1 MSEPTELA
9 SAELT
14 VLDIPQLRDLVE
26 ELFDVKHKWFSIGLR
41 LNIPDDALEGI
52 DKTCKDDLDTALR
65 RMLQEWISREQPAW
79 VTVVEALRSR
89 SVRADVLAANLHERF
104 IGTVQR
110 SLPAT
115 RRRQQSIMPN
125 DRQQL
130 VQYTPESAL
139 HRTVVLQ
146 QEEIPGEE
154 VREAIM
160 HLYEE
165 FEELRLDVYHYLEM
179 TLPNPKHFAVFVSC
193 RMPSWK
199 KKRPNQSQ
207 VEGVDKTGIE
217 FYQMF
222 CAVSQYIDWYNYEL
236 LDRIVQRYGNPQLKG
251 RMEKYR
257 TKMVEFES
265 CTSADKLKNIEFAK
279 PLEDSVAIIARLP
292 DHHCNQFM
300 GSDMR
305 GIKHQYTSA
314 AGLDNAALRTHM
326 INESSVEII
335 FLVPIS
341 LAPHLMMSSLT
352 VSPLL
357 TSQDPLPDIHERCVY
372 DMHAEEVF
380 RLMGR
385 TVTPPAPRRVSSAS
399 HKQQV
404 QPSGS
409 PLFRYYS

>member
-1 MSEPTELA
+1 M
-9 SAELT
+9 
-14 VLDIPQLRDLVE
+14 
-26 ELFDVKHKWFSIGLR
+26 
-41 LNIPDDALEGI
+41 
-52 DKTCKDDLDTALR
+52 
-65 RMLQEWISREQPAW
+65 
-79 VTVVEALRSR
+79 
-89 SVRADVLAANLHERF
+89 
-104 IGTVQR
+104 
-110 SLPAT
+110 
-115 RRRQQSIMPN
+115 
-125 DRQQL
+125 
-130 VQYTPESAL
+130 
-139 HRTVVLQ
+139 HRTIVLQ
-146 QEEIPGEE
+146 QEEIPDEE
-154 VREAIM
+154 VRETIM
-160 HLYEE
+160 RLYEE
-165 FEELRLDVYHYLEM
+165 FEELRLGVYHYLEM
-179 TLPNPKHFAVFVSC
+179 TPPNPKHFAVFVSC
-193 RMPSWK
+193 RMPSWR

-357 TSQDPLPDIHERCVY
+357 TSQDPLPEDIHERCVY
-372 DMHAEEVF
+372 YMHAEEVF
-380 RLMGR
+380 RLMGVR
-385 TVTPPAPRRVSSAS
+385 NLGELLQCSRFYRGNLLCPLRPNVEVLTLVLFICACCLMLNDKHS
-399 HKQQV
+399 HMLGI
-404 QPSGS
+404 SI
-409 PLFRYYS
+409 L